1 MKYERLLK
9 NFTPKGLVK
18 RFSTDQIYL
27 GIWGIFDTTKA
38 LWTYY
43 RVSYVSVSGKIYLT
57 PDICTS
63 TDSLTGGSIE
73 NLIKYGIKIN
83 SVEEGEEW
91 CETFK
96 TKWES
101 GSNDAISE
109 QRDKKLEEILK

>member
-43 RVSYVSVSGKIYLT
+43 QVSYVSLSGKIYLT
-57 PDICTS
+57 PDN
-63 TDSLTGGSIE
+63 SLTAGSIE
-73 NLIKYGIKIN
+73 NLIKYGVKIN
-83 SVEEGEEW
+83 SVEEGEQW

-101 GSNDAISE
+101 GNG
-109 QRDKKLEEILK
+109 